1 MRNQILMIILGV
13 ITIVI
18 GLVLSDTIISQ
29 AATSGSSASIG
40 SFAGAQS
47 LNDLIPLIYYA
58 VVVMIAVGLMAAGAG
73 GMFGVGP
80 ARGGRG

>member
-29 AATSGSSASIG
+29 AATSGSSTSIG

-58 VVVMIAVGLMAAGAG
+58 VVVMLAVSMMAVGAAGFA
-73 GMFGVGP
+73 GVGP
-80 ARGGRG
+80 ARNRG

>member
-47 LNDLIPLIYYA
+47 LNDLVP
-58 VVVMIAVGLMAAGAG
+58 VVVMIAVGLMAVGVG
-73 GMFGVGP
+73 GFAGVGP
-80 ARGGRG
+80 ARNRGG